1 MGRASYTYAAG
12 AVRAMQYL
20 GMDPGDVNGLDYI
33 APLTNTTKLDTPH
46 TFNFTSYLYDI
57 ASINPEV
64 WRSRGVDGD
73 ALAERFIDRVLADQT
88 SDGGFDDYY
97 GFSVATA
104 KEGETVLE
112 QSSVPETISALS
124 ALAPYRDKENVAAAI
139 EAGLTYLS
147 SVQLSDGSFAYTN
160 RAWRD
165 APNGAVTLSMLS
177 LMDKLDISIDDERF
191 VKNGNT
197 VADAMRTFYV
207 DGVGFISD
215 FEVDAPLDGL
225 DTLGYC
231 RVSSSSED
239 QLNSFAAQNIH
250 YTQYITEHEDWR
262 LVDIYA
268 DEGISGTSVEK
279 RDDFKRMLAD
289 SGRGLIDRVLV
300 KSISRFARN
309 TAECLEAIRQFRA
322 NGTTI
327 FFEKEN
333 IDTVRMSSELMAALH
348 AAFSQSES
356 ESISGNMRWSYQK
369 RMERGEYNPQSAGFG
384 YCLKEGKLAIVP
396 AEAKIVRFV
405 FESYLS
411 GASRRAIVK
420 QLNATMGGKL
430 WYESAIS
437 YILTNECYMGD
448 TMLQKT
454 YSTGPLPVKRHRNKG
469 QRTQYYMAGTHPAII
484 SKHDFEKVQTLLE
497 TKKAQYT
504 KAQQKSRFPFA
515 KKLCCRECGSTLRR
529 KEQKGYTYWCC
540 MTHDV
545 DKRACAL
552 PPIPEVQIQQAFLRL
567 YYNLKH
573 QGNHILPD
581 LIANLQSIRERKF
594 LWSVDVIELN
604 KQIAELTS
612 QNQLLAT
619 LRESGCVDP
628 DIFISKSN
636 ALTEQLRAAK
646 QAKSRILNQDG
657 DDTIPCTQELIIIL
671 KRGPETPRDFD
682 GELFG
687 QLIDKV
693 IIESNTSL
701 RFRLKNGLELR
712 ESIERTVR

>member
-1 MGRASYTYAAG
+1 MAA
-12 AVRAMQYL
+12 
-20 GMDPGDVNGLDYI
+20 
-33 APLTNTTKLDTPH
+33 
-46 TFNFTSYLYDI
+46 
-57 ASINPEV
+57 
-64 WRSRGVDGD
+64 
-73 ALAERFIDRVLADQT
+73 
-88 SDGGFDDYY
+88 
-97 GFSVATA
+97 
-104 KEGETVLE
+104 
-112 QSSVPETISALS
+112 
-124 ALAPYRDKENVAAAI
+124 
-139 EAGLTYLS
+139 
-147 SVQLSDGSFAYTN
+147 
-160 RAWRD
+160 
-165 APNGAVTLSMLS
+165 
-177 LMDKLDISIDDERF
+177 
-191 VKNGNT
+191 
-197 VADAMRTFYV
+197 
-207 DGVGFISD
+207 
-215 FEVDAPLDGL
+215 
-225 DTLGYC
+225 YC

-268 DEGISGTSVEK
+268 DEGITGTSVEK
-279 RDDFKRMLAD
+279 REDFRRMLAD
-289 SGRGLIDRVLV
+289 SGRGLIDRILV

-309 TAECLEAIRQFRA
+309 TSECLEAIRQFRA

-333 IDTVRMSSELMAALH
+333 IDTARASSELMTALY
-348 AAFSQSES
+348 AAFAQAES
-356 ESISGNMRWSYQK
+356 ESISGNIRWSYQK
-369 RMERGEYNPQSAGFG
+369 RIERERHNPQSAGFG
-384 YCLKEGKLAIVP
+384 YCLKDGKLAIVP
-396 AEAKIVRFV
+396 EEAKIVRFI

-420 QLNATMGGKL
+420 QLNTTTGGKL
-430 WYESAIS
+430 WHESAIS

-454 YSTGPLPVKRHRNKG
+454 YSTGPLPVKRHRNTG
-469 QRTQYYMAGTHPAII
+469 QRKQYYIPDTHPAII
-484 SKHDFEKVQTLLE
+484 AKDDFEKVQILLE
-497 TKKAQYT
+497 MKKTQYT
-504 KAQQKSRFPFA
+504 REKRKTEFPFA

-529 KEQKGYTYWCC
+529 KGQKESAYWCC
-540 MTHDV
+540 MTHDA
-545 DKRACAL
+545 DKNECAL
-552 PPIPEVQIQQAFLRL
+552 LPIPEVQIQQAFLRL

-573 QGNHILPD
+573 QGSHILPD

-619 LRESGCVDP
+619 LREGGCVDP

-636 ALTEQLRAAK
+636 KLTEQLRAAK

-657 DDTIPCTQELIIIL
+657 DDTIPCTQELTTIL
-671 KRGPETPRDFD
+671 ARGPEMLHDFD

>member
-1 MGRASYTYAAG
+1 MHFDQNAFGQRIKAL
-12 AVRAMQYL
+12 RRKE
-20 GMDPGDVNGLDYI
+20 N
-33 APLTNTTKLDTPH
+33 LT
-46 TFNFTSYLYDI
+46 
-57 ASINPEV
+57 
-64 WRSRGVDGD
+64 
-73 ALAERFIDRVLADQT
+73 
-88 SDGGFDDYY
+88 
-97 GFSVATA
+97 
-104 KEGETVLE
+104 LE
-112 QSSVPETISALS
+112 QMSSAL
-124 ALAPYRDKENVAAAI
+124 
-139 EAGLTYLS
+139 
-147 SVQLSDGSFAYTN
+147 
-160 RAWRD
+160 
-165 APNGAVTLSMLS
+165 
-177 LMDKLDISIDDERF
+177 
-191 VKNGNT
+191 
-197 VADAMRTFYV
+197 
-207 DGVGFISD
+207 
-215 FEVDAPLDGL
+215 
-225 DTLGYC
+225 
-231 RVSSSSED
+231 
-239 QLNSFAAQNIH
+239 NI
-250 YTQYITEHEDWR
+250 
-262 LVDIYA
+262 
-268 DEGISGTSVEK
+268 
-279 RDDFKRMLAD
+279 
-289 SGRGLIDRVLV
+289 
-300 KSISRFARN
+300 
-309 TAECLEAIRQFRA
+309 
-322 NGTTI
+322 
-327 FFEKEN
+327 
-333 IDTVRMSSELMAALH
+333 
-348 AAFSQSES
+348 
-356 ESISGNMRWSYQK
+356 
-369 RMERGEYNPQSAGFG
+369 
-384 YCLKEGKLAIVP
+384 
-396 AEAKIVRFV
+396 
-405 FESYLS
+405 
-411 GASRRAIVK
+411 
-420 QLNATMGGKL
+420 
-430 WYESAIS
+430 
-437 YILTNECYMGD
+437 
-448 TMLQKT
+448 MLQKT

-636 ALTEQLRAAK
+636 KLTEQLRAAK

-657 DDTIPCTQELIIIL
+657 DDTIPGTQELLTIL
-671 KRGPETPRDFD
+671 KRGPETLHDFD

-701 RFRLKNGLELR
+701 RFRLRNGLELR

>member
-1 MGRASYTYAAG
+1 MAA
-12 AVRAMQYL
+12 
-20 GMDPGDVNGLDYI
+20 
-33 APLTNTTKLDTPH
+33 
-46 TFNFTSYLYDI
+46 
-57 ASINPEV
+57 
-64 WRSRGVDGD
+64 
-73 ALAERFIDRVLADQT
+73 
-88 SDGGFDDYY
+88 
-97 GFSVATA
+97 
-104 KEGETVLE
+104 
-112 QSSVPETISALS
+112 
-124 ALAPYRDKENVAAAI
+124 
-139 EAGLTYLS
+139 
-147 SVQLSDGSFAYTN
+147 
-160 RAWRD
+160 
-165 APNGAVTLSMLS
+165 
-177 LMDKLDISIDDERF
+177 
-191 VKNGNT
+191 
-197 VADAMRTFYV
+197 
-207 DGVGFISD
+207 
-215 FEVDAPLDGL
+215 
-225 DTLGYC
+225 YC

-239 QLNSFAAQNIH
+239 QLYSFAAQNIH
-250 YTQYITEHEDWR
+250 YTQYITEHDDWR

-268 DEGISGTSVEK
+268 DEGITGTSVEK

-309 TAECLEAIRQFRA
+309 TSECLEAIRQFRA

-333 IDTVRMSSELMAALH
+333 IDTARVSSELMTALY
-348 AAFSQSES
+348 AAFAQAES
-356 ESISGNMRWSYQK
+356 ESISGNIRWSYQK
-369 RMERGEYNPQSAGFG
+369 RMERERHNPQSAGFG
-384 YCLKEGKLAIVP
+384 YCLKDGKLAIVP
-396 AEAKIVRFV
+396 EEAKIVRFI

-420 QLNATMGGKL
+420 QLNTTTGGKL
-430 WYESAIS
+430 WHESAIS

-454 YSTGPLPVKRHRNKG
+454 YSTGPLPVKRHRNTG
-469 QRTQYYMAGTHPAII
+469 QRKQYYIPDTHPAII
-484 SKHDFEKVQTLLE
+484 AKDDFEKVQILLE
-497 TKKAQYT
+497 MKKTQYT
-504 KAQQKSRFPFA
+504 REKRKTEFPFA

-529 KEQKGYTYWCC
+529 KGQKESAYWCC
-540 MTHDV
+540 MTHDA
-545 DKRACAL
+545 DKNECAL
-552 PPIPEVQIQQAFLRL
+552 LPIPEVQIQQAFLRL

-573 QGNHILPD
+573 QGSHILPD

-619 LRESGCVDP
+619 LKESGCVDP

-636 ALTEQLRAAK
+636 KLTEQLRAAK

-657 DDTIPCTQELIIIL
+657 DDTIPCTQELITIL
-671 KRGPETPRDFD
+671 KRGPETLHDFD